1 MILSQVLL
9 RFYNSNLSGFRSVFE
24 THQHGFWHTNYTPR
38 YAESGNCH
46 SEVVAAIGSDHGILA
61 TVTKSSASYVHKQF
75 LQDSQP
81 IIQRD

>member
-1 MILSQVLL
+1 M
-9 RFYNSNLSGFRSVFE
+9 FE

-38 YAESGNCH
+38 IAESGNYH
-46 SEVVAAIGSDHGILA
+46 GEVVAAIGSDHGKLA
-61 TVTKSSASYVHKQF
+61 TVTKSSASYVYKHF